1 MASFD
6 DRGKSENS
14 KKTQIQPG
22 EKKGPGRPKGAKNRK
37 SLIEAAVQTSLVNEL
52 EQDAMDIY
60 RKAAEMAK
68 EGDKTMIK
76 LFLQRLL
83 PELKAEGETD
93 SKNQTGGIQIV
104 VNQTGNNNS
113 DPKDVSDAITVNQI
127 QTDGDDN
134 GEQEEEREWRESLL
148 GGLPIRW
155 NHN

>member
-14 KKTQIQPG
+14 KQTQIQPG

-104 VNQTGNNNS
+104 VNQTGNNS
-113 DPKDVSDAITVNQI
+113 EPKDVADAITVNQI
-127 QTDGDDN
+127 QTDEEDEDDN
-134 GEQEEEREWRESLL
+134 GEQEEERE
-148 GGLPIRW
+148 
-155 NHN
+155 

>member
-1 MASFD
+1 MAAWD
-6 DRGKSENS
+6 DRGKAEGS
-14 KKTQIQPG
+14 KGTQIQPG

-52 EQDAMDIY
+52 EQDAMEIY

-68 EGDKTMIK
+68 DGDKTMIK

-113 DPKDVSDAITVNQI
+113 EPKDVADAITVNQI
-127 QTDGDDN
+127 TDNENGDED
-134 GEQEEEREWRESLL
+134 GEQEEE
-148 GGLPIRW
+148 GV
-155 NHN
+155 

>member
-14 KKTQIQPG
+14 KDTQIQPG
-22 EKKGPGRPKGAKNRK
+22 EKKSPGRPKGSKNRK

-52 EQDAMDIY
+52 EQDAMEIY

-68 EGDKTMIK
+68 DGDKTMIK

-104 VNQTGNNNS
+104 VNQSGGNNEKEVPS
-113 DPKDVSDAITVNQI
+113 SDAITINQI
-127 QTDGDDN
+127 KSDDN
-134 GEQEEEREWRESLL
+134 GEEQTGEGEGR
-148 GGLPIRW
+148 
-155 NHN
+155 

>member
-1 MASFD
+1 MAAWD
-6 DRGKSENS
+6 DRGKAEGS
-14 KKTQIQPG
+14 KETQIQPG

-52 EQDAMDIY
+52 EQDAMEIY

-68 EGDKTMIK
+68 DGDKTIIK

-113 DPKDVSDAITVNQI
+113 SEPKDVADAITVNQI
-127 QTDGDDN
+127 TDNENGDED
-134 GEQEEEREWRESLL
+134 GEQEEE
-148 GGLPIRW
+148 GV
-155 NHN
+155 

>member
-1 MASFD
+1 MAAWD
-6 DRGKSENS
+6 DRGKAEGS
-14 KKTQIQPG
+14 KETQIQPG

-52 EQDAMDIY
+52 EQDAMEIY

-68 EGDKTMIK
+68 DGDKTMIK

-113 DPKDVSDAITVNQI
+113 EPKDVADAITVNQI
-127 QTDGDDN
+127 TDNENGDED
-134 GEQEEEREWRESLL
+134 GEQEEEGVW
-148 GGLPIRW
+148 W
-155 NHN
+155 

>member
-1 MASFD
+1 MAAWD
-6 DRGKSENS
+6 DRGKAEGS
-14 KKTQIQPG
+14 KETQIQPG

-52 EQDAMDIY
+52 EQDAMEIY

-68 EGDKTMIK
+68 DGDKTMIK

-113 DPKDVSDAITVNQI
+113 SEPKDVADAITVNQI
-127 QTDGDDN
+127 TDNENGDED
-134 GEQEEEREWRESLL
+134 GEQEEE
-148 GGLPIRW
+148 GV
-155 NHN
+155 